1 MGKRRSKYIASF
13 DYFDKSLT
21 VSSVTTASISI
32 ESFAKVIR
40 TPVGIKNAS
49 LAFAIF
55 TWIVKKKLL
64 KTARN
69 KKKKHN
75 KIVMLARSKLSS
87 IESKVSEALVNSEIN
102 HEDLMTV
109 SNEEKKY
116 RELKELK

>member
-21 VSSVTTASISI
+21 VSSVTTASSSI

-55 TWIVKKKLL
+55 T
-64 KTARN
+64 
-69 KKKKHN
+69 
-75 KIVMLARSKLSS
+75 
-87 IESKVSEALVNSEIN
+87 
-102 HEDLMTV
+102 
-109 SNEEKKY
+109 
-116 RELKELK
+116 